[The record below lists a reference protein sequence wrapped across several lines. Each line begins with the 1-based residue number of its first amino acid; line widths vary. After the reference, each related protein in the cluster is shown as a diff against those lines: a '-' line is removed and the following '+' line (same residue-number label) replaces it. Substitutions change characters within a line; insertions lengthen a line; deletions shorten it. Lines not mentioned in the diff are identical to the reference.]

1 VTVAA
6 FILVL
11 FVLLPFLATR
21 RGTDS
26 RPGFSSPVDWRR
38 IDS

>member
-1 VTVAA
+1 MTVAA

-11 FVLLPFLATR
+11 FVLLPLVATR
-21 RGTDS
+21 LAADS